1 MTINFNSSGMDIQYN
16 KYVQINKADAL
27 PEKYLSQISEA
38 SETLGNY
45 AKNKKVTINLIG
57 CEGYR
62 DEPAGVGISVN
73 KKGVED
79 APSKFVTCKEKDT
92 KPFLRRVYERVQL
105 LTEGTEPRINK
116 MQQET
121 ISKLKKIGKIK

>member
-1 MTINFNSSGMDIQYN
+1 MSIKFNNNGMDIQCN
-16 KYVQINKADAL
+16 KYVQINRADAV
-27 PEKYLSQISEA
+27 PTKYLTQICDA
-38 SETLGNY
+38 AETLGNY
-45 AKNKKVTINLIG
+45 AKDKKVKISFIG
-57 CEGYR
+57 CDSFGN
-62 DEPAGVGISVN
+62 EPSALCISVS

-79 APSKFVTCKEKDT
+79 PPTKFITCKEKDT

-116 MQQET
+116 MTQET